1 MKKARKKDSN
11 QENTLYNRHTSILRE
26 EKEKMKKLTTTALS
40 AVLALSLVG
49 CGGSGDSN
57 TGATSGGNILRFGTP
72 GIEGTFNPVVSDG
85 VYDNYVVSLVF
96 EGLISNDAEGQYIPS
111 LAESWE
117 LSDDKLTYTFTLK
130 DGITFSDGSA
140 LTADDVAFTYNTIK
154 EADYAGPRS
163 AVGAAIDTVTVV
175 DDKTIAFK
183 MVKASP
189 ANIANF
195 TYGIMS
201 KEYYAHSSFE
211 ELTQKNPTPMG
222 TGKFVLEDG
231 GYAPKQYVKLTK
243 NENYWDAENAPK
255 IDGVTLSEVSEDTV
269 LSALQ
274 AGEIDMCQPAAK
286 AENVEAIDGMD
297 NAHLVSYLGNG
308 YTFMAFNT
316 TRPTLAETEV
326 RQALMYALDRKSF
339 LKAEYGSDD
348 LVSLGMAPISP
359 VSWAYPGNDELNA
372 YDYDLDKAAKMLD
385 DAGWKDTDGDGIRDK
400 NGTPLHLNWLI
411 YTESTWPGTLSSM
424 AYDSWSQI
432 GVDLEIT
439 QMDFNTVSSTVMDAE
454 PGQKDFDIY
463 TMGFSL
469 SIDPDP
475 TGALFDADAYVA
487 GGFNATGFRDEKSQ
501 ELIAEGLAEFD
512 QDKRAEIYK
521 EWAIRQNE
529 LVPTVVIAYRSEIW
543 GIANRVHGLDD
554 LGSYQDFTYFISDV
568 TLD

>member
-1 MKKARKKDSN
+1 MKRYYK
-11 QENTLYNRHTSILRE
+11 
-26 EKEKMKKLTTTALS
+26 S
-40 AVLALSLVG
+40 AFLATLALSLAG
-49 CGGSGDSN
+49 CGGGSS
-57 TGATSGGNILRFGTP
+57 TSGSSTSSSNILKYGLS
-72 GIEGTFNPVVSDG
+72 GIEGNFSPFISSNT
-85 VYDNYVVSLVF
+85 YDSYVCSLIF
-96 EGLISNDAEGQYIPS
+96 EPLVTVDASGEYVPY
-111 LAESWE
+111 LADWE

-130 DGITFSDGSA
+130 DGIKFSDGTDM
-140 LTADDVAFTYNTIK
+140 TAEDVAYSYSVPA
-154 EADYAGPRS
+154 EDDYAGPRLNV
-163 AVGAAIDTVTVV
+163 ANAIADIKVI
-175 DDKTIAFK
+175 DDKTVAFT
-183 MVKASP
+183 MASASP
-189 ANIANF
+189 ANIQNF

-211 ELTQKNPTPMG
+211 ELNELNQKPMG
-222 TGKFVLEDG
+222 SGKFVLEDG
-231 GYAPKQYVKLTK
+231 GYASKQYVKLKT
-243 NENYWDAENAPK
+243 NENYWDSEAKPK
-255 IDGVTLSEVSEDTV
+255 IDGVCMLEVADDTV
-269 LSALQ
+269 LSSLES
-274 AGEIDMCQPAAK
+274 GEIDMCMPAAK
-286 AENVEAIDGMD
+286 AENVESIESMS

-308 YTFMAFNT
+308 YTFMCFNT
-316 TRPTLAETEV
+316 TRPTLAQTEV

-348 LVSLGMAPISP
+348 LVSLGMTPISP

-400 NGTPLHLNWLI
+400 DGTPLHLNWLA
-411 YTESTWPGTLSSM
+411 YTDSTWPGTLSSM

-439 QMDFNTVSSTVMDAE
+439 QMDFNTVSATVMDAE

-487 GGFNATGFRDEKSQ
+487 GGFNASGFRDEKSQ

-512 QDKRAEIYK
+512 QEKRAEIYK

-529 LVPTVVIAYRSEIW
+529 LVPTAIIAYRSEIW
-543 GIANRVHGLDD
+543 GISDRVHGLDD
-554 LGSYQDFTYFISDV
+554 LNSYQDFTSFISDV

>member
-1 MKKARKKDSN
+1 
-11 QENTLYNRHTSILRE
+11 
-26 EKEKMKKLTTTALS
+26 MKKLTTTALS

-57 TGATSGGNILRFGTP
+57 TGATSGGNILRFGTS

-85 VYDNYVVSLVF
+85 VYDGYVVSLVF
-96 EGLISNDAEGQYIPS
+96 EGLITNDAEGQYIPS

-316 TRPTLAETEV
+316 TRPTLAQTEV

-400 NGTPLHLNWLI
+400 DGTPLHLNWLI
-411 YTESTWPGTLSSM
+411 YTESTWPGTISSM

-469 SIDPDP
+469 SADPDP
-475 TGALFDADAYVA
+475 TGGLYDADAYVA
-487 GGFNATGFRDEKSQ
+487 GGFNASGFRDDKSQ

-529 LVPTVVIAYRSEIW
+529 LVPTAIIAYRSEIW
-543 GIANRVHGLDD
+543 GIADRVHGLDD
-554 LGSYQDFTYFISDV
+554 LNSYQDFTSFISDV

>member
-1 MKKARKKDSN
+1 
-11 QENTLYNRHTSILRE
+11 
-26 EKEKMKKLTTTALS
+26 MKKLTTTALS

-57 TGATSGGNILRFGTP
+57 TGATSGGNILRFGTS

-316 TRPTLAETEV
+316 TRPTLAQTEV

-359 VSWAYPGNDELNA
+359 VSWAYPGNDALNA

-400 NGTPLHLNWLI
+400 DGTPLHLNWLV
-411 YTESTWPGTLSSM
+411 YTDSTWPGTLSSM
-424 AYDSWSQI
+424 AYDSWHKI

-439 QMDFNTVSSTVMDAE
+439 QMDFNTVSSMTMDAE
-454 PGQKDFDIY
+454 PGEKDFDIY

-469 SIDPDP
+469 SADPDP
-475 TGALFDADAYVA
+475 TGGLYDADAYVA
-487 GGFNATGFRDEKSQ
+487 GGFNASGFRDEKSQ

>member
-1 MKKARKKDSN
+1 M
-11 QENTLYNRHTSILRE
+11 Y
-26 EKEKMKKLTTTALS
+26 
-40 AVLALSLVG
+40 
-49 CGGSGDSN
+49 
-57 TGATSGGNILRFGTP
+57 
-72 GIEGTFNPVVSDG
+72 DG
-85 VYDNYVVSLVF
+85 YVVSLVF
-96 EGLISNDAEGQYIPS
+96 EGLITNDAEGQYIPS

-308 YTFMAFNT
+308 YTFMCFNT

-359 VSWAYPGNDELNA
+359 VSWAYPGNDALNA

-400 NGTPLHLNWLI
+400 DGTPLHLNWLV
-411 YTESTWPGTLSSM
+411 YTDSTWPGTLSSM
-424 AYDSWSQI
+424 AYDSWHKI

-439 QMDFNTVSSTVMDAE
+439 QMDFNTVSSMTMDAE
-454 PGQKDFDIY
+454 PGEKDFDIY

-469 SIDPDP
+469 SADPDP
-475 TGALFDADAYVA
+475 TGGLYDADAYVA
-487 GGFNATGFRDEKSQ
+487 GGFNASGFRDDKSQ

-554 LGSYQDFTYFISDV
+554 LGSYQDFTFFISDV

>member
-1 MKKARKKDSN
+1 
-11 QENTLYNRHTSILRE
+11 
-26 EKEKMKKLTTTALS
+26 MKKLTTTALS

-57 TGATSGGNILRFGTP
+57 TGATSGGNILRFGTS

-85 VYDNYVVSLVF
+85 VYDGYVVSLVF
-96 EGLISNDAEGQYIPS
+96 EGLITNDAEGQYIPS

-316 TRPTLAETEV
+316 TRPTLAQTEV
-326 RQALMYALDRKSF
+326 RQALMYALDRKAF

-359 VSWAYPGNDELNA
+359 VSWAYPGNDALNA

-400 NGTPLHLNWLI
+400 DGTPLHLNWLV
-411 YTESTWPGTLSSM
+411 YTDSTWPGTLSSM
-424 AYDSWSQI
+424 AYDSWHKI

-475 TGALFDADAYVA
+475 TGGLFDADAYVA
-487 GGFNATGFRDEKSQ
+487 GGFNASGFRDDKSQ

-529 LVPTVVIAYRSEIW
+529 LVPTAIIAYRSEIW
-543 GIANRVHGLDD
+543 GIADRVHGLDD
-554 LGSYQDFTYFISDV
+554 LNSYQDFTSFISDV

>member
-1 MKKARKKDSN
+1 
-11 QENTLYNRHTSILRE
+11 
-26 EKEKMKKLTTTALS
+26 MKKLTTTALS

-57 TGATSGGNILRFGTP
+57 TGATSGGNILRFGTS

-85 VYDNYVVSLVF
+85 VYDGYVVSLVF

-117 LSDDKLTYTFTLK
+117 ISDDKLTYTFTLK

-308 YTFMAFNT
+308 YTFMCFNT
-316 TRPTLAETEV
+316 TRPTLAQTEV

-359 VSWAYPGNDELNA
+359 VSWAYPGNDALNA

-400 NGTPLHLNWLI
+400 DGTPLHLNWLA
-411 YTESTWPGTLSSM
+411 YTDSTWPGTISSM

-439 QMDFNTVSSTVMDAE
+439 QMDFNTVSATVMDAE

-475 TGALFDADAYVA
+475 TGGLFDADAYVA
-487 GGFNATGFRDEKSQ
+487 GGFNASGFRDEKSQ
-501 ELIAEGLAEFD
+501 ELVAEGLAEFD

-529 LVPTVVIAYRSEIW
+529 LVPTAIIAYRSEIW

>member
-1 MKKARKKDSN
+1 MKRYYKS
-11 QENTLYNRHTSILRE
+11 
-26 EKEKMKKLTTTALS
+26 ALL
-40 AVLALSLVG
+40 ATLALSLAG
-49 CGGSGDSN
+49 CGGGSS
-57 TGATSGGNILRFGTP
+57 TSGSSTSSSNILKYGLS
-72 GIEGTFNPVVSDG
+72 GIEGNFSPFISSNT
-85 VYDNYVVSLVF
+85 YDSYVCSLIF
-96 EGLISNDAEGQYIPS
+96 EPLVTVDASGEYVPY
-111 LAESWE
+111 LADWE

-130 DGITFSDGSA
+130 DGIKFSDGTDM
-140 LTADDVAFTYNTIK
+140 TAEDVAYSYSVPA
-154 EADYAGPRS
+154 EEDYAGPRLNV
-163 AVGAAIDTVTVV
+163 ANAIADIKVV
-175 DDKTIAFK
+175 DDKTVAFT
-183 MVKASP
+183 MASASP
-189 ANIANF
+189 ANIQNF

-211 ELTQKNPTPMG
+211 ELNELNQKPMG
-222 TGKFVLEDG
+222 SGKFVLEDG
-231 GYAPKQYVKLTK
+231 GYASKQYVKLKT
-243 NENYWDAENAPK
+243 NENYWDSDAKPK
-255 IDGVTLSEVSEDTV
+255 IDGVYMLEVADDTV
-269 LSALQ
+269 LSSLES
-274 AGEIDMCQPAAK
+274 GEIDMCMPAAK
-286 AENVEAIDGMD
+286 AENVESIESMS

-308 YTFMAFNT
+308 YTFMCFNT
-316 TRPTLAETEV
+316 TRPTLAQTEV

-400 NGTPLHLNWLI
+400 DGTPLHLNWLI

-475 TGALFDADAYVA
+475 TGGLFDADAYVA
-487 GGFNATGFRDEKSQ
+487 GGFNATGFRDDKSQ
-501 ELIAEGLAEFD
+501 ELVAEGLAEFD

>member
-1 MKKARKKDSN
+1 
-11 QENTLYNRHTSILRE
+11 
-26 EKEKMKKLTTTALS
+26 MKKLTTTALS

-57 TGATSGGNILRFGTP
+57 TGATSGGNILRFGTS

-85 VYDNYVVSLVF
+85 VYDGYVVSLVF
-96 EGLISNDAEGQYIPS
+96 EGLITNDAEGQYIPS

-308 YTFMAFNT
+308 YTFMCFNT

-372 YDYDLDKAAKMLD
+372 YDFDLEKAAKMLD

-411 YTESTWPGTLSSM
+411 YTESTGPGTLSSM

-439 QMDFNTVSSTVMDAE
+439 QMDFNTVSSTVKDAE

-487 GGFNATGFRDEKSQ
+487 GGFNASGFRDDKSQ

-554 LGSYQDFTYFISDV
+554 LGSYQDFTFFISDV

>member
-1 MKKARKKDSN
+1 MKRYYKS
-11 QENTLYNRHTSILRE
+11 
-26 EKEKMKKLTTTALS
+26 ALL
-40 AVLALSLVG
+40 ATLALSLAG
-49 CGGSGDSN
+49 CGGGSS
-57 TGATSGGNILRFGTP
+57 TSGSSTSSSNILKYGLS
-72 GIEGTFNPVVSDG
+72 GIEGNFSPFISSNT
-85 VYDNYVVSLVF
+85 YDSYVCSLIF
-96 EGLISNDAEGQYIPS
+96 EPLVTVDASGEYVPY
-111 LAESWE
+111 LADWE

-130 DGITFSDGSA
+130 DGIKFSDGTDM
-140 LTADDVAFTYNTIK
+140 TAEDVAYSYSVPA
-154 EADYAGPRS
+154 EEDYAGPRLNV
-163 AVGAAIDTVTVV
+163 ANAIADIKVV
-175 DDKTIAFK
+175 DDKTVAFT
-183 MVKASP
+183 MASASP
-189 ANIANF
+189 ANIQNF

-211 ELTQKNPTPMG
+211 ELNELNQKPMG
-222 TGKFVLEDG
+222 SGKFVLEDG
-231 GYAPKQYVKLTK
+231 GYASKQYVKLKT
-243 NENYWDAENAPK
+243 NENYWDSDAKPK
-255 IDGVTLSEVSEDTV
+255 IDGVYMLEVADDTV
-269 LSALQ
+269 LSSLES
-274 AGEIDMCQPAAK
+274 GEIDMCMPAAK
-286 AENVEAIDGMD
+286 AENVESIESMS

-308 YTFMAFNT
+308 YTFMCFNT
-316 TRPTLAETEV
+316 TRPTLAQTEV

-359 VSWAYPGNDELNA
+359 VSWAYPGNDALNA

-400 NGTPLHLNWLI
+400 DGTPLHLNWLV
-411 YTESTWPGTLSSM
+411 YTDSTWPGTLSSM

-487 GGFNATGFRDEKSQ
+487 GGFNATGFRDDKSQ

-529 LVPTVVIAYRSEIW
+529 LVPTAIIAYRSEIW
-543 GIANRVHGLDD
+543 GIADRVHGLDD
-554 LGSYQDFTYFISDV
+554 LNSYQDFTSFISDV

>member
-1 MKKARKKDSN
+1 
-11 QENTLYNRHTSILRE
+11 
-26 EKEKMKKLTTTALS
+26 MKKLTTTALS

-57 TGATSGGNILRFGTP
+57 TGATSGGNILRFGTS

-316 TRPTLAETEV
+316 TRPTLAQTEV

-400 NGTPLHLNWLI
+400 DGTPLHLNWLI

-529 LVPTVVIAYRSEIW
+529 LVPTAIIAYRSEIW
-543 GIANRVHGLDD
+543 GIADRVHGLDD
-554 LGSYQDFTYFISDV
+554 LNSYQDFTSFISDV

>member
-1 MKKARKKDSN
+1 
-11 QENTLYNRHTSILRE
+11 
-26 EKEKMKKLTTTALS
+26 MKKLTTTALS

-57 TGATSGGNILRFGTP
+57 TGAASGGNILRFGTS

-96 EGLISNDAEGQYIPS
+96 EGLISNDAEGQYIPN

-130 DGITFSDGSA
+130 DGITFSDGSN

-222 TGKFVLEDG
+222 TGKFVLADG

-308 YTFMAFNT
+308 YTFMCFNT
-316 TRPTLAETEV
+316 TRPTLAQTEV

-359 VSWAYPGNDELNA
+359 VSWAYPGNDALNA
-372 YDYDLDKAAKMLD
+372 YDYDLDEAAKMLD

-400 NGTPLHLNWLI
+400 DGTPLHLNWLV
-411 YTESTWPGTLSSM
+411 YTDSTWPGTLSSM
-424 AYDSWSQI
+424 AYDSWHKI

-439 QMDFNTVSSTVMDAE
+439 QMDFNTVSSMTMDAE
-454 PGQKDFDIY
+454 PGEKDFDIY

-469 SIDPDP
+469 SADPDP
-475 TGALFDADAYVA
+475 TGGLYDADAYVA
-487 GGFNATGFRDEKSQ
+487 GGFNASGFRDDRSQ
-501 ELIAEGLAEFD
+501 ELVAEGLAEFD
-512 QDKRAEIYK
+512 QEKRAEIYK

-529 LVPTVVIAYRSEIW
+529 LVPTAVIAYRSEIW

-554 LGSYQDFTYFISDV
+554 LDSYQDFTYFISDV

>member
-57 TGATSGGNILRFGTP
+57 TGATSGGNILRFGTS

-85 VYDNYVVSLVF
+85 VYDGYVVSLVF

-297 NAHLVSYLGNG
+297 NSHLVSYLGNG

-316 TRPTLAETEV
+316 TRPTLAQTEV

-400 NGTPLHLNWLI
+400 DGTPLHLNWLI

-475 TGALFDADAYVA
+475 TGGLFDADAYVA
-487 GGFNATGFRDEKSQ
+487 GGFNATGFRDDKSQ
-501 ELIAEGLAEFD
+501 ELVAEGLAEFD

>member
-1 MKKARKKDSN
+1 MKRYYKS
-11 QENTLYNRHTSILRE
+11 
-26 EKEKMKKLTTTALS
+26 ALL
-40 AVLALSLVG
+40 ATLALSLAG
-49 CGGSGDSN
+49 CGGGSS
-57 TGATSGGNILRFGTP
+57 TSGSSTSSSNILKYGLS
-72 GIEGTFNPVVSDG
+72 GIEGNFSPFISSNT
-85 VYDNYVVSLVF
+85 YDTYVCSLIF
-96 EGLISNDAEGQYIPS
+96 EPL
-111 LAESWE
+111 
-117 LSDDKLTYTFTLK
+117 
-130 DGITFSDGSA
+130 
-140 LTADDVAFTYNTIK
+140 
-154 EADYAGPRS
+154 
-163 AVGAAIDTVTVV
+163 VTV
-175 DDKTIAFK
+175 D
-183 MVKASP
+183 ASGEYVP
-189 ANIANF
+189 YLADW
-195 TYGIMS
+195 
-201 KEYYAHSSFE
+201 EYYAHSSFE
-211 ELTQKNPTPMG
+211 ELNELNQKPMG
-222 TGKFVLEDG
+222 SGKFVLEDG
-231 GYAPKQYVKLTK
+231 GYASKQYVKLKT
-243 NENYWDAENAPK
+243 NENYWDSDAKPK
-255 IDGVTLSEVSEDTV
+255 IDGVYMLEVADDTV
-269 LSALQ
+269 LSSLES
-274 AGEIDMCQPAAK
+274 GEIDMCMPAAK
-286 AENVEAIDGMD
+286 AENVESIESMS

-308 YTFMAFNT
+308 YTFMCFNT
-316 TRPTLAETEV
+316 TRLTLAQTEV

-400 NGTPLHLNWLI
+400 DGTPLHLNWLI

-487 GGFNATGFRDEKSQ
+487 GGFNATGFRDDKSQ

-554 LGSYQDFTYFISDV
+554 LGSYQNFTYFISDV

>member
-1 MKKARKKDSN
+1 MKRYYKS
-11 QENTLYNRHTSILRE
+11 
-26 EKEKMKKLTTTALS
+26 ALL
-40 AVLALSLVG
+40 ATLALSLAG
-49 CGGSGDSN
+49 CGGGSS
-57 TGATSGGNILRFGTP
+57 TSGSSTSSSNILKYGLS
-72 GIEGTFNPVVSDG
+72 GIEGNFSPFISSNT
-85 VYDNYVVSLVF
+85 YDTYVCSLIF
-96 EGLISNDAEGQYIPS
+96 EPLVTVDASGEYVPY
-111 LAESWE
+111 LADWE

-130 DGITFSDGSA
+130 DGIKFSDGTDM
-140 LTADDVAFTYNTIK
+140 TAEDVAYSYSVPA
-154 EADYAGPRS
+154 EEDYAGPRLNV
-163 AVGAAIDTVTVV
+163 ANAIADIKVV
-175 DDKTIAFK
+175 DDKTVAFT
-183 MVKASP
+183 MASASP
-189 ANIANF
+189 ANIQNF

-211 ELTQKNPTPMG
+211 ELNELNQKPMG
-222 TGKFVLEDG
+222 SGKFVLEDG
-231 GYAPKQYVKLTK
+231 GYASKQYVKLKT
-243 NENYWDAENAPK
+243 NENYWDSDAKPK
-255 IDGVTLSEVSEDTV
+255 IDGVYMLEVADDTV
-269 LSALQ
+269 LSSLES
-274 AGEIDMCQPAAK
+274 GEIDMCMPAAK
-286 AENVEAIDGMD
+286 AENVESIESMS

-308 YTFMAFNT
+308 YTFMCFNT
-316 TRPTLAETEV
+316 TRLTLAQTEV

-359 VSWAYPGNDELNA
+359 VSWAYPGNDALNA

-400 NGTPLHLNWLI
+400 DGTPLHLNWLV
-411 YTESTWPGTLSSM
+411 YTDSTWPGTLSSM
-424 AYDSWSQI
+424 AYDSWHKI

-487 GGFNATGFRDEKSQ
+487 GGFNATGFRDDKSQ

-529 LVPTVVIAYRSEIW
+529 LVPTAIIAYRSEIW
-543 GIANRVHGLDD
+543 GIADRVHGLDD
-554 LGSYQDFTYFISDV
+554 LNSYQDFTSFISDV

>member
-1 MKKARKKDSN
+1 
-11 QENTLYNRHTSILRE
+11 
-26 EKEKMKKLTTTALS
+26 MKKLTTTALS

-57 TGATSGGNILRFGTP
+57 TGATSGGNILRFGTS

-96 EGLISNDAEGQYIPS
+96 EGLISNDAEGEYIPS

-130 DGITFSDGSA
+130 DGITFSDGSN

-222 TGKFVLEDG
+222 TGKFVLADG
-231 GYAPKQYVKLTK
+231 GYAPKQYVKLAK

-308 YTFMAFNT
+308 YTYMSFNT
-316 TRPTLAETEV
+316 LRPTLAQTEV

-339 LKAEYGSDD
+339 LKSEYGSDD

-359 VSWAYPGNDELNA
+359 VSWAYPGNDALNA

-400 NGTPLHLNWLI
+400 DGTPLHLNWLI
-411 YTESTWPGTLSSM
+411 YTESTWPGTLASM

-439 QMDFNTVSSTVMDAE
+439 QMDFNTVSATVMDAE

-463 TMGFSL
+463 TMGMSL

-475 TGALFDADAYVA
+475 TGGLFDADACVA
-487 GGFNATGFRDEKSQ
+487 GGFNATGFRDDRSQ
-501 ELIAEGLAEFD
+501 ELVAEGLAEFD
-512 QDKRAEIYK
+512 QEKRAEIYK
-521 EWAIRQNE
+521 EWAVRQNE
-529 LVPTVVIAYRSEIW
+529 LVPTAVIAYRSEIW

>member
-1 MKKARKKDSN
+1 
-11 QENTLYNRHTSILRE
+11 
-26 EKEKMKKLTTTALS
+26 MKKLTTTALS

-57 TGATSGGNILRFGTP
+57 TGATSGGNILRFGTS

-201 KEYYAHSSFE
+201 KEYYAHSSIE

-316 TRPTLAETEV
+316 TRPTLAQTEV

-400 NGTPLHLNWLI
+400 DGTPLHLNWLI

-487 GGFNATGFRDEKSQ
+487 GGFNATGFRDDKSQ

-554 LGSYQDFTYFISDV
+554 LGSYQNFTYFISDV

>member
-57 TGATSGGNILRFGTP
+57 TGATSGGNILRFGTS

-85 VYDNYVVSLVF
+85 VYDGYVVSLVF
-96 EGLISNDAEGQYIPS
+96 EGLITNDAEGQYIPS

-316 TRPTLAETEV
+316 TRPTLAQTEV

-400 NGTPLHLNWLI
+400 DGTPLHLNWLI
-411 YTESTWPGTLSSM
+411 YTESTWPGTISSM

-529 LVPTVVIAYRSEIW
+529 LVPTAIIAYRSEIW
-543 GIANRVHGLDD
+543 GIADRVHGLDD
-554 LGSYQDFTYFISDV
+554 LNSYQDFTSFISDV

>member
-1 MKKARKKDSN
+1 
-11 QENTLYNRHTSILRE
+11 
-26 EKEKMKKLTTTALS
+26 MKKLTTTALS

-57 TGATSGGNILRFGTP
+57 TGATSGGNILRFGTS

-85 VYDNYVVSLVF
+85 VYDGYVVSLVF
-96 EGLISNDAEGQYIPS
+96 EGLITNDAEGQYIPS

-316 TRPTLAETEV
+316 TRPTLAQTEV

-359 VSWAYPGNDELNA
+359 VSWAYPGNDALNA

-400 NGTPLHLNWLI
+400 DGTPLHLNWLV
-411 YTESTWPGTLSSM
+411 YTDSTWPGTISSM

-475 TGALFDADAYVA
+475 TGGLFDADAYVA

-512 QDKRAEIYK
+512 QDKRTEIYK

-529 LVPTVVIAYRSEIW
+529 LVPTVIIAYRSEIW

-554 LGSYQDFTYFISDV
+554 LGSYQDFTHFISDV

>member
-1 MKKARKKDSN
+1 
-11 QENTLYNRHTSILRE
+11 
-26 EKEKMKKLTTTALS
+26 MKKLTTTALS

-57 TGATSGGNILRFGTP
+57 TGAASGGNVLRFGTS

-130 DGITFSDGSA
+130 DGITFSDGSN

-222 TGKFVLEDG
+222 TGKFVLADG

-243 NENYWDAENAPK
+243 NENYWDVENAPK

-308 YTFMAFNT
+308 YTYMSFNT
-316 TRPTLAETEV
+316 LRPTLAQTEV

-359 VSWAYPGNDELNA
+359 VSWAYPGNDALNA

-400 NGTPLHLNWLI
+400 DGTPLHLNWLV
-411 YTESTWPGTLSSM
+411 YTDSTWPGTLSSM

-439 QMDFNTVSSTVMDAE
+439 QMDFNTVSATVMDAE
-454 PGQKDFDIY
+454 PGQKDFDVY
-463 TMGFSL
+463 TMGMSL

-475 TGALFDADAYVA
+475 TSGLFDADACVA
-487 GGFNATGFRDEKSQ
+487 GGFNPTGFRDDRSQ
-501 ELIAEGLAEFD
+501 ELVAEGLAEFD
-512 QDKRAEIYK
+512 QEKRADIYK

-529 LVPTVVIAYRSEIW
+529 LVPTAVIAYRSEIW

>member
-57 TGATSGGNILRFGTP
+57 TGATSGGNILRFGTS

-85 VYDNYVVSLVF
+85 VYDGYVVSLVF
-96 EGLISNDAEGQYIPS
+96 EGLITNDAEGQYIPS

-316 TRPTLAETEV
+316 TRPTLAQTEV
-326 RQALMYALDRKSF
+326 RQALMYALDRKAF

-359 VSWAYPGNDELNA
+359 VSWAYPGNDALNA

-400 NGTPLHLNWLI
+400 DGTPLHLNWLV
-411 YTESTWPGTLSSM
+411 YTDSTWPGTLSSM
-424 AYDSWSQI
+424 AYDSWHKI

-439 QMDFNTVSSTVMDAE
+439 QMDFNTVSSMTMDAE
-454 PGQKDFDIY
+454 PGEKDFDIY

-469 SIDPDP
+469 SADPDP
-475 TGALFDADAYVA
+475 TGGLYDADAYVA
-487 GGFNATGFRDEKSQ
+487 GGFNASGFRDDKSQ

-529 LVPTVVIAYRSEIW
+529 LVPTAIIAYRSEIW
-543 GIANRVHGLDD
+543 GIADRVHGLDD
-554 LGSYQDFTYFISDV
+554 LNSYQDFTSFISDV

>member
-1 MKKARKKDSN
+1 
-11 QENTLYNRHTSILRE
+11 
-26 EKEKMKKLTTTALS
+26 MKKLTTTALS

-57 TGATSGGNILRFGTP
+57 TGATSGGNILRFGTS

-316 TRPTLAETEV
+316 TRPTLAQTEV

-348 LVSLGMAPISP
+348 LVSLGLAPISP

-400 NGTPLHLNWLI
+400 DGTPLHLNWLI

-487 GGFNATGFRDEKSQ
+487 GGFNATGFRDDKSQ